1 MLVVSRYC
9 LRAWCTW
16 QDVLVRPGGRDRN
29 SGRMKSLAMSLVPRG
44 CQRCQPIIQTS
55 TYPLHHFVQWFQDL
69 EHARDI
75 LIGKVVLGSFLQA
88 VVPHLVPQD
97 RGSNELRTDHFRLID
112 NHVRMLPHL
121 GHDVER
127 HSLSSIDIRLCGDS
141 EGINE
146 SLRMRFSYI
155 VEQSDD
161 ERLDSSAGSLHTGND
176 LSSA

>member
-1 MLVVSRYC
+1 
-9 LRAWCTW
+9 
-16 QDVLVRPGGRDRN
+16 
-29 SGRMKSLAMSLVPRG
+29 
-44 CQRCQPIIQTS
+44 
-55 TYPLHHFVQWFQDL
+55 VQWFQDL

-97 RGSNELRTDHFRLID
+97 GGSNKLRTDHFRLID

-141 EGINE
+141 EGIDE
-146 SLRMRFSYI
+146 GLGVCFSNI
-155 VEQSDD
+155 VEQSDN
-161 ERLDSSAGSLHTGND
+161 ESLNRSAGSLHTGND